1 MRIIVLDDEEL
12 ALENLKNC
20 IQKCSPSAEVICF
33 QYAEDVLEYLKTNT
47 CDCAFLDVEMSGMNG
62 VNLAKIL
69 KEKDRNINIIFSTGY
84 SEYRGDAFDLHA
96 SGYILKPITVEKVKK
111 ELENLRYPIK
121 DESRITIKC
130 FGNFEVYID
139 SKPVQFRYNKTKE
152 LLAYLIDRKGAL
164 CTNGEIMVALFED
177 DNHEIYLR
185 TLRKDLIDKFSE
197 KGLSDV
203 FNQQRGK
210 LGIKADKVK
219 CDYYNWCNGNRIGNE
234 YRGEYMMQYSWAE
247 DTNGLLENS
256 K

>member
-1 MRIIVLDDEEL
+1 
-12 ALENLKNC
+12 
-20 IQKCSPSAEVICF
+20 
-33 QYAEDVLEYLKTNT
+33 
-47 CDCAFLDVEMSGMNG
+47 
-62 VNLAKIL
+62 
-69 KEKDRNINIIFSTGY
+69 
-84 SEYRGDAFDLHA
+84 
-96 SGYILKPITVEKVKK
+96 
-111 ELENLRYPIK
+111 
-121 DESRITIKC
+121 
-130 FGNFEVYID
+130 
-139 SKPVQFRYNKTKE
+139 
-152 LLAYLIDRKGAL
+152 
-164 CTNGEIMVALFED
+164 MVALFED

>member
-1 MRIIVLDDEEL
+1 MKVVVLDDEEL
-12 ALENLKNC
+12 ALENLIEC
-20 IQKCSPSAEVICF
+20 VEKCKPDAEIVGF
-33 QYAEDVLEYLKTNT
+33 QYAEDVLDYLETNT
-47 CDCAFLDVEMSGMNG
+47 CDCAFLDIEMSGMNG

-69 KEKDRNINIIFSTGY
+69 KEKNRNINIIFSTGF
-84 SEYRGDAFDLHA
+84 SEYRGDAFDMHA

-164 CTNGEIMVALFED
+164 CTNDEIMVALFED
-177 DNHEIYLR
+177 DNHDIYLR
-185 TLRKDLIDKFSE
+185 TLRKDLIDTFSD
-197 KGLSDV
+197 KGLNGV

-210 LGIKADKVK
+210 LGIIADKVK

-234 YRGEYMMQYSWAE
+234 YRGEYMMQYSWVE